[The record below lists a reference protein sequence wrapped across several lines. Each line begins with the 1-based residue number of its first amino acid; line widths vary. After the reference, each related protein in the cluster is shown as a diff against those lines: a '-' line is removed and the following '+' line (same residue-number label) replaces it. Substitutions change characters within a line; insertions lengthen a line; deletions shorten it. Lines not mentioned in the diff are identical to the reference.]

1 MKRIILHWTGG
12 TNQPNSK
19 EFEHY
24 HYLVNGDGLTI
35 MGKYKPEDNLNCN
48 DKKYAQHTGGG
59 NTGSIGVA
67 MCGMYGYVS
76 PNHTGAHKL
85 TKMQCEAMFKL
96 VAKISYCYNIPVT
109 SDTIMTHYEFA
120 KKHPKTSSAGK
131 IDITYLPPYPEQAK
145 DKIGDFIRNKIKS
158 GVVTLTG
165 VFALGRDFLGI
176 TCIEFQHFVFSL
188 K

>member
-12 TNQPNSK
+12 ILQPNSK
-19 EFEHY
+19 EYEHY

-76 PNHTGAHKL
+76 PKNTGSFKL
-85 TKMQCEAMFKL
+85 TKPQCEATFKL
-96 VAKISYCYNIPVT
+96 VARLCKIYDIPI
-109 SDTIMTHYEFA
+109 SKDTVLTHYEFG
-120 KKHPKTSSAGK
+120 KLHPNTSSAGK
-131 IDITYLPPYPEQAK
+131 PDINYLPPYPTISANK
-145 DKIGDFIRNKIKS
+145 VGDFIRNKISWYYKKYYVS
-158 GVVTLTG
+158 
-165 VFALGRDFLGI
+165 
-176 TCIEFQHFVFSL
+176 
-188 K
+188 